1 MVQILTHTYKPIQL
15 IKYVSTD
22 TGFFPDYERRNTK
35 SNATQPLFL
44 SIFHGYQ
51 PMRITLININAKN
64 KIQVN
69 YLNEGCCLLI

>member
-1 MVQILTHTYKPIQL
+1 MYAQTLDFFLTKKEGTPNPMQHSHSSSY
-15 IKYVSTD
+15 
-22 TGFFPDYERRNTK
+22 
-35 SNATQPLFL
+35 
-44 SIFHGYQ
+44 GYQ